1 MPFLGGALG
10 ILSYDSG
17 RRFET
22 LPERSENELNFA
34 DMAIGI
40 YDWALIVDHHL
51 KKATL
56 ISYHNI
62 DERLQWLENKHPHLL
77 IPHLR

>member
-1 MPFLGGALG
+1 
-10 ILSYDSG
+10 
-17 RRFET
+17 
-22 LPERSENELNFA
+22 
-34 DMAIGI
+34 MAIGI

-62 DERLQWLENKHPHLL
+62 DERLQWLESQTSTSFDSQFTLTTDWQSNISNDEYNEKNC
-77 IPHLR
+77 